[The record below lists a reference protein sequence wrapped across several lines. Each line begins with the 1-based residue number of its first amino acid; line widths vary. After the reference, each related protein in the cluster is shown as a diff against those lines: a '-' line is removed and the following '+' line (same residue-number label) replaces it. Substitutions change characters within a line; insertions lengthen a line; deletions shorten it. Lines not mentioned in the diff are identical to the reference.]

1 MAQIKQFEKGK
12 KYFMRSACDH
22 DCVWTYKV
30 LSRTACT
37 VTLAQV
43 MSNGKTKTDI
53 ITCRINKGLSEF
65 CGAESVKP
73 LGSYSMNPILSAN
86 NEVK

>member
-1 MAQIKQFEKGK
+1 MAQIKKFKVGNQ
-12 KYFMRSACDH
+12 YSMRSACNH
-22 DCVWTYKV
+22 ECVWTYKV

-53 ITCRINKGLSEF
+53 ITCRINKRLSEF

-73 LGSYSMNPILSAN
+73 LGSYSMCPILSAD
-86 NEVK
+86 KLIG

>member
-1 MAQIKQFEKGK
+1 MAQIKKFKVGNQ
-12 KYFMRSACDH
+12 YSMRSVYNY

-30 LSRTACT
+30 LSRTSCT
-37 VTLAQV
+37 VTLVQV

-53 ITCRINKGLSEF
+53 ITCRINKKLSEF

-73 LGSYSMNPILSAN
+73 LGSYSMNPILRADC
-86 NEVK
+86 

>member
-1 MAQIKQFEKGK
+1 MAQIKKFKVGNQ
-12 KYFMRSACDH
+12 YSMRSACNH
-22 DCVWTYKV
+22 ECVWTYKV
-30 LSRTACT
+30 LSRTDCT

-65 CGAESVKP
+65 SGAESVKP
-73 LGSYSMNPILSAN
+73 LGSYSMCQILSAD
-86 NEVK
+86 KLIG

>member
-1 MAQIKQFEKGK
+1 MAQIKKFKVGNQ
-12 KYFMRSACDH
+12 YSMRSACNH
-22 DCVWTYKV
+22 ECVWTYKV
-30 LSRTACT
+30 LARTACT

-65 CGAESVKP
+65 SGAESVKP
-73 LGSYSMNPILSAN
+73 LGSYSMCPILSAD
-86 NEVK
+86 KLIG